1 MSFAARHSKG
11 SVFQCNTEGFKYF
24 KLSELYQADGPGTV
38 YPVQG
43 LYINH
48 KSEYGDAPVAIC
60 AECFVNFPSYMMDEV
75 TEILHNENDIDDIK
89 AGKVGFTIESYE
101 KEIGKKKKTC
111 YGIRWCDVD
120 E

>member
-11 SVFQCNTEGFKYF
+11 SVFQCDTEGFKYF
-24 KLSELYQADGPGTV
+24 KLSELYAADGDGAV

-43 LYINH
+43 FYINH

-60 AECFVNFPSYMMDEV
+60 SEFFVNLPAHMIEEV
-75 TEILHNENDIDDIK
+75 TEILRSEEDIADIK
-89 AGKVGFTIESYE
+89 AGKVGFTIDPYE
-101 KEIGKKKKTC
+101 KEIGKKTKTC

-120 E
+120 D